1 MSIQPSKKY
10 GLSPEKVGTLF
21 NMHRIEKTN
30 KLNLRMDRYDRKK
43 YSKKRRKLREN
54 LNIGERVYVL
64 AERIR
69 KKSAPGKFY
78 KQSVQNI
85 SFFNKDTVNTI
96 RKKQTIGGIRYYW
109 IKSPIADLPKR
120 FSRSELFALRSNFM

>member
-10 GLSPEKVGTLF
+10 GLSPEKVETLF
-21 NMHRIEKTN
+21 NMYRIEKTN

-69 KKSAPGKFY
+69 KKSTPGKFY